1 MIEAFSTNQIL
12 FFLLIMS
19 VTALFA
25 GFFAGFFGIGG
36 GIITVPCLFYIFGA
50 VGIDK
55 SFIMHLAVGTSFAII
70 VPTAMMSV
78 FTHYKH
84 KAVDFGV
91 VKTYGIFVVIGV
103 IIGTFFAASM
113 NTKSLVLF
121 FSVIMYL
128 LALNLIFL
136 KDKTKIK
143 LKFTLLQRTFLGF
156 IVGFVSSLMGIGGA
170 IMNVPIL
177 KFVGYTINK
186 AIGSAASIGFLIAVF
201 GCLGFLI
208 SGIMIKTDIPLSTG
222 FINIPAFLIFIP
234 ITIVMAKVG
243 ATTVHKMKKEII
255 AKLLLVDFYTNT
267 SIFKFFDRSLQFF

>member
-1 MIEAFSTNQIL
+1 MIQTFGTDQIL

-19 VTALFA
+19 VTAIFA

-50 VGIDK
+50 IGMDK

-70 VPTAMMSV
+70 VPTAIMSV
-78 FTHYKH
+78 YTHYKH
-84 KAVDFGV
+84 KAVDFSV
-91 VKTYGIFVVIGV
+91 IRNYGIFVVAGV

-113 NTKSLVLF
+113 QTKSLVLF
-121 FSVIMYL
+121 FSIVMYL

-136 KDKTKIK
+136 KEKVKMR
-143 LKFTLLQRTFLGF
+143 LKFSLLQRSALGL

-186 AIGSAASIGFLIAVF
+186 AIGSAASIGFFISVF

-208 SGIMIKTDIPLSTG
+208 TGILININMPFSVG
-222 FINIPAFLIFIP
+222 FINVPAF
-234 ITIVMAKVG
+234 
-243 ATTVHKMKKEII
+243 
-255 AKLLLVDFYTNT
+255 
-267 SIFKFFDRSLQFF
+267 

>member
-1 MIEAFSTNQIL
+1 MIETFGTNQIL

-19 VTALFA
+19 VTAIFA

-50 VGIDK
+50 AGIDK

-84 KAVDFGV
+84 KAVDFGI
-91 VKTYGIFVVIGV
+91 VKTYGIFVVLGV
-103 IIGTFFAASM
+103 VIGTFFAASM
-113 NTKSLVLF
+113 HTKSLVLF
-121 FSVIMYL
+121 FSIIIYL

-143 LKFTLLQRTFLGF
+143 LKFNLLQRTALGF
-156 IVGFVSSLMGIGGA
+156 IVGFISSLMGIGGA

-177 KFVGYTINK
+177 KFVGYSINK
-186 AIGSAASIGFLIAVF
+186 AIGSAASIGFLISIF
-201 GCLGFLI
+201 GCLGFLV
-208 SGIMIKTDIPLSTG
+208 SGILIKTDLPFSTG
-222 FINIPAFLIFIP
+222 FINIPAFLVFIP
-234 ITIVMAKVG
+234 ITIIMARVG
-243 ATTVHKMKKEII
+243 AITVHKMKREII
-255 AKLLLVDFYTNT
+255 AKLFG
-267 SIFKFFDRSLQFF
+267 FFLIIIASRFLYDYFNL

>member
-1 MIEAFSTNQIL
+1 MIEAFGLNQIF
-12 FFLLIMS
+12 FFLIIMAI
-19 VTALFA
+19 TAVVA

-50 VGIDK
+50 IGIDK
-55 SFIMHLAVGTSFAII
+55 SFVMHLAVGTSFAII

-91 VKTYGIFVVIGV
+91 LKTYGIFVVIGV
-103 IIGTFFAASM
+103 VIGSFFAASM
-113 NTKSLVLF
+113 ETKSLVLF
-121 FSVIMYL
+121 FSIIIYL
-128 LALNLIFL
+128 LAINLIFL

-143 LKFTLLQRTFLGF
+143 LKFNLFQRTVLGF

-177 KFVGYTINK
+177 KFVGYSINK

-208 SGIMIKTDIPLSTG
+208 SGIFIKTNIPLSIG
-222 FINIPAFLIFIP
+222 FINVPAFLIFIP
-234 ITIVMAKVG
+234 ITILMAKVG
-243 ATTVHKMKKEII
+243 ATAVHKIKREII
-255 AKLLLVDFYTNT
+255 AKLFGLFLIIIASRFLYDYFN
-267 SIFKFFDRSLQFF
+267 L

>member
-1 MIEAFSTNQIL
+1 MIQTFGTDQIL

-19 VTALFA
+19 VTAIFA

-50 VGIDK
+50 IGMDK

-70 VPTAMMSV
+70 VPTAIMSV
-78 FTHYKH
+78 YTHYKH
-84 KAVDFGV
+84 KAVDFSV
-91 VKTYGIFVVIGV
+91 VRNYGIFVVAGV

-113 NTKSLVLF
+113 QTKSLVLF
-121 FSVIMYL
+121 FSIVMYL

-136 KDKTKIK
+136 KEKVKMR
-143 LKFTLLQRTFLGF
+143 LKFSLLQRSALGL

-186 AIGSAASIGFLIAVF
+186 AIGSAASIGFFISVF

-208 SGIMIKTDIPLSTG
+208 TGILIKINMPFSVG
-222 FINIPAFLIFIP
+222 FINVPAFLIFIP
-234 ITIVMAKVG
+234 ITILMARVG
-243 ATTVHKMKKEII
+243 ATTVHKMKREII
-255 AKLLLVDFYTNT
+255 TRLFG
-267 SIFKFFDRSLQFF
+267 FFLIIIASRFLYDYFNL

>member
-1 MIEAFSTNQIL
+1 MIEIFGTNQIL
-12 FFLLIMS
+12 FFLLIMA
-19 VTALFA
+19 VTAIVA

-70 VPTAMMSV
+70 VPTAIMSV

-91 VKTYGIFVVIGV
+91 VRTYGIFVVIGV

-113 NTKSLVLF
+113 HTKSLVLF
-121 FSVIMYL
+121 FSVVMYL

-136 KDKTKIK
+136 KDKTSIKIK
-143 LKFTLLQRTFLGF
+143 FNLIQRTVLGF

-170 IMNVPIL
+170 VMNVPIL

-186 AIGSAASIGFLIAVF
+186 AIGSAASIGFLISVF
-201 GCLGFLI
+201 GCIGFLS
-208 SGIMIKTDIPLSTG
+208 SGMLLKTNLPLSAG

-234 ITIVMAKVG
+234 ITTMMAKVG
-243 ATTVHKMKKEII
+243 ATAVHKIKRENI
-255 AKLLLVDFYTNT
+255 AKLFGFFLIIIASRFLYDY
-267 SIFKFFDRSLQFF
+267 FKF

>member
-1 MIEAFSTNQIL
+1 MIEIFGTNQIL
-12 FFLLIMS
+12 FFLLIMA
-19 VTALFA
+19 VTAIVA

-70 VPTAMMSV
+70 VPTAIMSV

-91 VKTYGIFVVIGV
+91 VRTYGIFVVIGV

-113 NTKSLVLF
+113 HTKSLVLF
-121 FSVIMYL
+121 FSVVMYL

-136 KDKTKIK
+136 KDKTSIKIK
-143 LKFTLLQRTFLGF
+143 FNLIQRTVLGF

-170 IMNVPIL
+170 VMNVPIL

-186 AIGSAASIGFLIAVF
+186 AIGSAASIGFLISVF
-201 GCLGFLI
+201 GCIGFLS
-208 SGIMIKTDIPLSTG
+208 SGMLLKTNLPLSAG

-234 ITIVMAKVG
+234 ITTMMAKVG
-243 ATTVHKMKKEII
+243 ATAVHKMKRENI
-255 AKLLLVDFYTNT
+255 AKLFGFFLIIIASRFLYDY
-267 SIFKFFDRSLQFF
+267 FKF

>member
-1 MIEAFSTNQIL
+1 MIENFSTDQIL
-12 FFLLIMS
+12 FLILIMTL
-19 VTALFA
+19 TAIIA

-50 VGIDK
+50 VGVDK
-55 SFIMHLAVGTSFAII
+55 SYLMHLAVGTSFAII

-84 KAVDFGV
+84 NAVDFGV
-91 VKTYGIFVVIGV
+91 LKSYGIFVVFGV
-103 IIGTFFAASM
+103 IIGSFFAASLH
-113 NTKSLVLF
+113 TKSLIIF
-121 FSVIMYL
+121 FSIVMYL

-143 LKFTLLQRTFLGF
+143 LKFSLFQRTFFGL

-186 AIGSAASIGFLIAVF
+186 SIGSAASIGFLIAVF
-201 GCLGFLI
+201 GCLGFVI
-208 SGIMIKTDIPLSTG
+208 SGLIIKTNIPLSLG

-234 ITIVMAKVG
+234 ITIIMAKVG
-243 ATTVHKMKKEII
+243 ATSVHKIKREII
-255 AKLLLVDFYTNT
+255 TKLFGLFLILIASRFLYDFINY
-267 SIFKFFDRSLQFF
+267 

>member
-1 MIEAFSTNQIL
+1 MIEDFGTNQIL
-12 FFLLIMS
+12 FLLIIMS
-19 VTALFA
+19 VPAVVA

-70 VPTAMMSV
+70 VPTAIMSV

-84 KAVDFGV
+84 QAVDFNII
-91 VKTYGIFVVIGV
+91 KTYGIFVVIGV

-113 NTKSLVLF
+113 QTKSLVLF
-121 FSVIMYL
+121 FSIIIYL

-136 KDKTKIK
+136 KDKTKIR
-143 LKFTLLQRTFLGF
+143 LKFTLLQRTVFGF

-186 AIGSAASIGFLIAVF
+186 AIGSAASIGFLISVF
-201 GCLGFLI
+201 GFLGFLV
-208 SGIMIKTDIPLSTG
+208 SGILIKTDIPLSVG

-234 ITIVMAKVG
+234 ITVMMAKVG
-243 ATTVHKMKKEII
+243 ASTVHKMKREII
-255 AKLLLVDFYTNT
+255 AKLFG
-267 SIFKFFDRSLQFF
+267 IFLIIIASRFLYDYFNL

>member
-1 MIEAFSTNQIL
+1 MIEAFGLNQII
-12 FFLLIMS
+12 FFLIIMAI
-19 VTALFA
+19 TAVVA

-50 VGIDK
+50 IGIDK
-55 SFIMHLAVGTSFAII
+55 SFVMHLAVGTSFAII
-70 VPTAMMSV
+70 VPTAIMSV

-91 VKTYGIFVVIGV
+91 LKTYGIFVVIGV
-103 IIGTFFAASM
+103 VIGSFFAASM
-113 NTKSLVLF
+113 ETKSLVLF
-121 FSVIMYL
+121 FSIIIYL
-128 LALNLIFL
+128 LAINLIFL

-143 LKFTLLQRTFLGF
+143 LKFNLFQRTVLGF

-177 KFVGYTINK
+177 KFVGYSINK

-208 SGIMIKTDIPLSTG
+208 SGIFIKTNIPLSVG

-234 ITIVMAKVG
+234 ITILMAKAG
-243 ATTVHKMKKEII
+243 ATAVHKIKREII
-255 AKLLLVDFYTNT
+255 AKLFGLFLIIIASRFLYDYFN
-267 SIFKFFDRSLQFF
+267 L

>member
-1 MIEAFSTNQIL
+1 MIETFGTNQIL
-12 FFLLIMS
+12 FFLLIMA
-19 VTALFA
+19 VTAVFA

-50 VGIDK
+50 VGMDK

-70 VPTAMMSV
+70 VPTAIMSV
-78 FTHYKH
+78 YTHYKH
-84 KAVDFGV
+84 KAVDFSIV
-91 VKTYGIFVVIGV
+91 RNYGIFVVVGV

-113 NTKSLVLF
+113 HTKSLVLF
-121 FSVIMYL
+121 FSIVMYL

-136 KDKTKIK
+136 KDKAKMR
-143 LKFTLLQRTFLGF
+143 LKFSLLQRTVLGF

-186 AIGSAASIGFLIAVF
+186 AIGSAASIGFLISVF
-201 GCLGFLI
+201 GCLGFLV
-208 SGIMIKTDIPLSTG
+208 SGILIKTDIPLSSG

-234 ITIVMAKVG
+234 ITIIMAKVG
-243 ATTVHKMKKEII
+243 ATTVHKIKRNII
-255 AKLLLVDFYTNT
+255 AKLFG
-267 SIFKFFDRSLQFF
+267 FFLIIIASRFLYEYFNI

>member
-1 MIEAFSTNQIL
+1 MIETFGTNQIL
-12 FFLLIMS
+12 FFLLIMA
-19 VTALFA
+19 VTAFFA

-36 GIITVPCLFYIFGA
+36 GIITVPCLFYIFGS

-70 VPTAMMSV
+70 VPTAIMSV

-84 KAVDFGV
+84 QAVDFNV
-91 VKTYGIFVVIGV
+91 VKTYGVFVVIGV
-103 IIGTFFAASM
+103 IIGAFFAASM
-113 NTKSLVLF
+113 HTKSLVLF
-121 FSVIMYL
+121 FSVVMYL

-143 LKFTLLQRTFLGF
+143 LKFNLFQRTVLGF

-186 AIGSAASIGFLIAVF
+186 SIGSAASIGFLISVF
-201 GCLGFLI
+201 GCLGFLL
-208 SGIMIKTDIPLSTG
+208 SGLFLKIDLPLSAG

-234 ITIVMAKVG
+234 ITIIMAKVG
-243 ATTVHKMKKEII
+243 ATTVHKIRKEII
-255 AKLLLVDFYTNT
+255 AKLFG
-267 SIFKFFDRSLQFF
+267 FFLIIIASRFLYDYFNF

>member
-1 MIEAFSTNQIL
+1 MIETFGTNQLL
-12 FFLLIMS
+12 FFLLIMA
-19 VTALFA
+19 VTAIVA

-70 VPTAMMSV
+70 IPTAIMSV

-84 KAVDFGV
+84 QAVDFGV
-91 VKTYGIFVVIGV
+91 IKTYGIFVVIGV
-103 IIGTFFAASM
+103 IIGSFFAASM
-113 NTKSLVLF
+113 ETKSLVLF
-121 FSVIMYL
+121 FSIIIYL
-128 LALNLIFL
+128 LAINLIFL

-143 LKFTLLQRTFLGF
+143 LKFTLLQRTVLGF

-186 AIGSAASIGFLIAVF
+186 AIGSAASIGFLISVF
-201 GCLGFLI
+201 GFLGFLV
-208 SGIMIKTDIPLSTG
+208 SGILVETDIPLSVG

-234 ITIVMAKVG
+234 ITVMMAKVG
-243 ATTVHKMKKEII
+243 ASTVHKIKREII
-255 AKLLLVDFYTNT
+255 AKLFG
-267 SIFKFFDRSLQFF
+267 FFLIIIASRFLYDYFNF

>member
-1 MIEAFSTNQIL
+1 MIENFGSNQIL
-12 FFLLIMS
+12 FFLLTMVI
-19 VTALFA
+19 TAVVA

-70 VPTAMMSV
+70 IPTAIMSV

-84 KAVDFGV
+84 KAVEISV
-91 VKTYGIFVVIGV
+91 VKTYGIFVVVGV
-103 IIGTFFAASM
+103 IIGSFFAASM
-113 NTKSLVLF
+113 QTKSLVLF
-121 FSVIMYL
+121 FSIIIYL
-128 LALNLIFL
+128 LAINLIFL

-143 LKFTLLQRTFLGF
+143 LKFSLFQRTVLGF

-177 KFVGYTINK
+177 KFVGFTINK
-186 AIGSAASIGFLIAVF
+186 AIGSAASIGFLISVF
-201 GCLGFLI
+201 GCLGFLF
-208 SGIMIKTDIPLSTG
+208 SGLLMKASIPMSIG

-234 ITIVMAKVG
+234 ITIYMAKIG
-243 ATTVHKMKKEII
+243 ATTVHRIKRQIITKLFGLFLIII
-255 AKLLLVDFYTNT
+255 ASRFLYDYFNL
-267 SIFKFFDRSLQFF
+267 

>member
-1 MIEAFSTNQIL
+1 MIEDFGTNQIL
-12 FFLLIMS
+12 FLLIIMS
-19 VTALFA
+19 VTAVVA

-36 GIITVPCLFYIFGA
+36 GIITVPCRFYIFGA

-70 VPTAMMSV
+70 VPTAIMSV

-84 KAVDFGV
+84 QAVDFNII
-91 VKTYGIFVVIGV
+91 KTYGIFVVIGV

-113 NTKSLVLF
+113 QTKSLVLF
-121 FSVIMYL
+121 FSIIIYL
-128 LALNLIFL
+128 LAINLIFL
-136 KDKTKIK
+136 KDKTKIR
-143 LKFTLLQRTFLGF
+143 LKFTLLQRTVFGF

-186 AIGSAASIGFLIAVF
+186 AIGSAASIGFLISVF
-201 GCLGFLI
+201 GFLGFLV
-208 SGIMIKTDIPLSTG
+208 SGILIKTDIPLSVG

-234 ITIVMAKVG
+234 ITVMMAKVG
-243 ATTVHKMKKEII
+243 ASTVHKMKREII
-255 AKLLLVDFYTNT
+255 AKLFG
-267 SIFKFFDRSLQFF
+267 IFLIIIASRFLYDYFNL

>member
-1 MIEAFSTNQIL
+1 MIETFGTNQIL
-12 FFLLIMS
+12 FFLLIMA
-19 VTALFA
+19 VTAIFA

-50 VGIDK
+50 IGIDK

-84 KAVDFGV
+84 QAVDFSV

-103 IIGTFFAASM
+103 IIGSFFAASM
-113 NTKSLVLF
+113 HTKSLVLF
-121 FSVIMYL
+121 FSIVMYL

-143 LKFTLLQRTFLGF
+143 LKFSLLQRTVLGF

-186 AIGSAASIGFLIAVF
+186 AIGSAASIGFLISVF
-201 GCLGFLI
+201 GCLGFLV
-208 SGIMIKTDIPLSTG
+208 SGILIKTNIPLSTG

-234 ITIVMAKVG
+234 ITIMMAKVG
-243 ATTVHKMKKEII
+243 ATTVHKIERKII
-255 AKLLLVDFYTNT
+255 AKLFG
-267 SIFKFFDRSLQFF
+267 FFLIIIASRFLYEYFNI

>member
-1 MIEAFSTNQIL
+1 MIETFGTNQIV
-12 FFLLIMS
+12 FFLLIMV

-36 GIITVPCLFYIFGA
+36 GIITVPCLFYIFGS

-70 VPTAMMSV
+70 VPTAIMSV

-84 KAVDFGV
+84 KAVDFSV

-103 IIGTFFAASM
+103 VIGSFFAASM
-113 NTKSLVLF
+113 HTKSLVLF
-121 FSVIMYL
+121 FSIIIYL

-136 KDKTKIK
+136 KEKTKIK
-143 LKFTLLQRTFLGF
+143 LKFSLFQRTFLGF

-177 KFVGYTINK
+177 KFVGYSINK
-186 AIGSAASIGFLIAVF
+186 AIGSAASIGFLISVF

-208 SGIMIKTDIPLSTG
+208 SGILLKTDIPLSTG
-222 FINIPAFLIFIP
+222 FINIPAFLVFIP
-234 ITIVMAKVG
+234 ITIIMAKVG
-243 ATTVHKMKKEII
+243 ATAVHKIKREII
-255 AKLLLVDFYTNT
+255 AKLFG
-267 SIFKFFDRSLQFF
+267 FFLIIIASRFLYEYFNF